1 MPYLRYMS
9 QEFMTSDFCINL
21 RLSDSK
27 RDRLYIKIFFF
38 YQDKNHNSSLLQG
51 IALISLSVLR

>member
-1 MPYLRYMS
+1 LGEKGIT
-9 QEFMTSDFCINL
+9 QFCPTL

-27 RDRLYIKIFFF
+27 RDRLFINFD
-38 YQDKNHNSSLLQG
+38 QDKNHNSSLSQG

>member
-27 RDRLYIKIFFF
+27 RDRLFINIFF
-38 YQDKNHNSSLLQG
+38 YQNKNHNSSLLQG